1 MSYKGC
7 FKDELVLRDLE
18 VTAWKENEE
27 NSVLK
32 CIMRCYDYGY
42 KYAGLQVG
50 LGMQRGSAFNFKII
64 FKYIFKLIGSNHIC
78 IRFSGGSRISLG
90 TNLLFGQIFLE
101 NFMKMKEMRLR
112 GRGVPV
118 AHSWIHQCI
127 CPMCLLQ

>member
-1 MSYKGC
+1 MAAEPSLPRTCEALVGLETGSYHAAAQTFVCWSFSEKNCVLSTAIEIVSYKGC

-50 LGMQRGSAFNFKII
+50 LTS
-64 FKYIFKLIGSNHIC
+64 
-78 IRFSGGSRISLG
+78 
-90 TNLLFGQIFLE
+90 
-101 NFMKMKEMRLR
+101 
-112 GRGVPV
+112 
-118 AHSWIHQCI
+118 
-127 CPMCLLQ
+127 